1 MLSKLGVG
9 KEAAAAV
16 STSRQYPKASAAAA
30 AVANSGQNNNAQHH
44 AAAAAAAATAA
55 AKAAHAAANAHAGA
69 AAAAAV
75 ATAPAGQVGGQGPR
89 PVDPGNSEGNM
100 TDDLNA
106 AALGGIYPAEGAR
119 NLQFAQMLDQLQVTS
134 EEGGAQKR
142 PEAYEPPVDRTSPA
156 VGASERAMP
165 QKGVRADLT
174 VEPDKTE
181 GLLTAEQIQ
190 LLFALQEHQAK
201 SGKDVD
207 MPGQLGMPL
216 EQIIN
221 IVNHYADPRF
231 IVRPTLDEDRP
242 PVPELESKSR
252 STLPEL

>member
-1 MLSKLGVG
+1 
-9 KEAAAAV
+9 
-16 STSRQYPKASAAAA
+16 
-30 AVANSGQNNNAQHH
+30 
-44 AAAAAAAATAA
+44 
-55 AKAAHAAANAHAGA
+55 
-69 AAAAAV
+69 
-75 ATAPAGQVGGQGPR
+75 
-89 PVDPGNSEGNM
+89 M

-201 SGKDVD
+201 SGKVRFACIRTTCFHFPLSLSPSNNATYQYMLVTPCCWRYSLCSLYLQYTHAHMRTLSFFLFRCVLICDLWCVVCGVWHRVLTSPYSGINLFVFQDVD

-231 IVRPTLDEDRP
+231 IVRPALDEDRP